1 MPTKTDRIL
10 SYLPS
15 TFRALPKPT
24 ALHSTVDA
32 FGNELQQAEN
42 SLAAVMISHWVDHA
56 DRGADLIQDLACIA
70 SLYGLL
76 PRGANPARLIKKDSS
91 TCPPTPADETVEE
104 FREHLKRYVRTFL
117 EGTVTVQ
124 GILRVTAEALG
135 LQIKDGYDELDTWW
149 TRNDDSLTNVVPR
162 GDDAADLLFGVAAV
176 EIAGNAARAAQII
189 GNVILPDPIELGL
202 NAKLLLSVDE
212 EPAVEIA
219 LPVNTSLAQLVETI
233 NAALVAK
240 NPNHGQVAS
249 TIGGKLLLA
258 SPTIGASS
266 HLEAADVEGDAAA
279 RLLGLP
285 VRVYR
290 GSPATKA
297 IVSSLQFGNTIDLS
311 QLRFLR
317 LIVDGK
323 HQGEIDCAGANPAQ
337 TKPEEIAQA
346 INNVLKP
353 KIGADLATV
362 SAGKLV
368 LTSPTEGIDSR
379 IVFSPAPAHDAR
391 ELLFG
396 SIPTFNSG
404 SDPGRARVTGTR
416 DLSAGIDLSKRSRLL
431 IRVDNQPAVSV
442 DVAGANPSLTT
453 PAEIIAALNAR
464 LGVNFASTDGRFI
477 GLTSPTTG
485 ANSLIGFDTP
495 PTDASDQDATEII
508 FGIGTRA
515 YSGANATAARLA
527 GSRDLS
533 KGANLSAL
541 HALRLGMDGGE
552 SVEIDAA
559 SVAADRTRAML
570 PEITEAIN
578 KAVGSTVASDDGKHL
593 IISSPKT
600 GSESRILI
608 QPIEI
613 IRRRRFVTRA
623 FSADEAVARIFGFLN
638 KQSAGVVSTLASVT
652 GNADLS
658 RGVDLAQTRL
668 LRLTVSGK
676 TEEFDCAGPRPRV
689 TLLEDVAEKI
699 NQKFKD
705 YLRAESGDGKRLT
718 LTALNAGAANQIVFE
733 PPRGALQ
740 TIFGNGPQNFRGK
753 TATGVTVIG
762 LIDLSNGVELVGDGS
777 IKISVDGEPAVQ
789 IACAHPPSP
798 AQPPV
803 PPAAPPPEHPG
814 HGEHVHGLTEPGDAH
829 TETSPVVE
837 APPPTHTHKVNLNQ
851 IVIAINAKIGRAIA
865 SHDGKHVRLTSPA
878 GPNSAIRF
886 EVPSGSD
893 STEAIFGIKAPREYK
908 GTPATPA
915 RLESPVL
922 PASLNLQS
930 GRTLVVSVNGGQPIE
945 IDCAANAANVQ
956 AVTPAEIENNV
967 KAALQTAGALAS
979 ATLQGGKL
987 VLETTATGA
996 TSQINLT
1003 VFPGDDAR
1011 EKLFGKDP
1019 KIILGSDPV
1028 PATIKGEADLNA
1040 PVDLSERRTIRL
1052 AVDGGRTIEVD
1063 VAGSAPQ
1070 STTIDEIVARINA
1083 VFPNLASA
1091 TDDQHLLLTSP
1102 TSGENSGLE
1111 LSPTR
1116 WLELIEYPPTPV
1128 SLPPG
1133 AEPPRQIRH
1142 GGRFALNNDGAAE
1155 TPLLIDLFAPY
1166 GVASPS
1172 FFNLTTNAMI
1182 KLNVMVQAGER
1193 VNVWA
1198 ETDGTIRAKLTA
1210 VDGSS
1215 RELKPAE
1222 IIAKD
1227 PSVMILPQ
1235 GLSQWIFL
1243 DCNGARFNRSRFTT
1257 DPRHP
1262 TRFAGGVCIERGIF
1276 NISHFNSE
1284 PPNLDDTVFAS
1295 SLAEPDPPV
1304 EVRFRWMQ
1312 FQPGAFTVN
1321 LPADL
1326 PERFGGRF
1334 NQARFGSAADLVER
1348 YPGVVNEPADD
1359 PDNLVKL
1366 INERSKLVTAELVT
1380 ITQNPELGFTAVN
1393 LPIRQPKE
1401 RHLQGGKSTEPARI
1415 YLKEDDVPGF
1425 IRLTAR
1431 EKGAQGNAITVT
1443 AQKAGPAR
1451 FDVTISYQ
1459 GAHFESA
1466 RQIVRGADSTN
1477 VEELLKPGPV
1487 GILQAK
1493 AAGVSA
1499 DVTRDGAESLG

>member
-10 SYLPS
+10 SYLPG

-76 PRGANPARLIKKDSS
+76 PRGANPAKLLKKDSS

-104 FREHLKRYVRTFL
+104 FRGHLKRYVRTFL

-135 LQIKDGYDELDTWW
+135 LQIKDDYDELDTWW
-149 TRNDDSLTNVVPR
+149 TRSDDSLTNVVPR

-176 EIAGNAARAAQII
+176 DIAGNVALPAQII
-189 GNVILPDPIELGL
+189 GSAILPDPIELGS

-219 LPVNTSLAQLVETI
+219 LPANASLAQLIETI
-233 NAALVAK
+233 NAALAAK

-249 TIGGKLLLA
+249 IAGGKLMLT
-258 SPTIGASS
+258 SPTIGANS
-266 HLEAADVEGDAAA
+266 HLEAADIEGDAAA
-279 RLLGLP
+279 RLFGLP

-297 IVSSLQFGNTIDLS
+297 VVNSLELGNAIDLS

-323 HQGEIDCAGANPAQ
+323 HQSEIDCAGPNPAQ

-346 INNVLKP
+346 INNALKP
-353 KIGADLATV
+353 EIGADMATV
-362 SAGKLV
+362 NGGKLV
-368 LTSPTEGIDSR
+368 LTSPSAGIDSR
-379 IVFSPAPAHDAR
+379 IVFSPAPAQDAR

-404 SDPGRARVTGTR
+404 TDPSRARVTGTR

-431 IRVDNQPAVSV
+431 IRVDSQPAVSV
-442 DVAGANPSLTT
+442 DVAGANPPLTT
-453 PAEIIAALNAR
+453 PAEIAAALNAR
-464 LGVNFASTDGRFI
+464 LGVNFASIDGRFI
-477 GLTSPTTG
+477 SLSSPTTG
-485 ANSLIGFDTP
+485 ANSLIGFDTL
-495 PTDASDQDATEII
+495 PTDESEQDATEII
-508 FGIGTRA
+508 FGIGKRA
-515 YSGANATAARLA
+515 FSGANATAARLA

-613 IRRRRFVTRA
+613 IRHQRFVTRA
-623 FSADEAVARIFGFLN
+623 FTEDEASARIFGFL
-638 KQSAGVVSTLASVT
+638 KSQSQGLASTFAAVI
-652 GNADLS
+652 GQPDLS
-658 RGVDLAQTRL
+658 RGVDLSQTRL

-676 TEEFDCAGPRPRV
+676 TEEVDCAGPRPRL
-689 TLLEDVAEKI
+689 TLLEEIAERI

-705 YLRAESGDGKRLT
+705 YLHAESADGKRLT
-718 LTALNAGAANQIVFE
+718 LTALNAGAANQIAFE

-740 TIFGNGPQNFRGK
+740 TIFGNGPQNSRGK
-753 TATGVTVIG
+753 AANGVNLVG
-762 LIDLSNGVELVGDGS
+762 LIDLSNGVELPGDGL
-777 IKISVDGEPAVQ
+777 IKISVNGKEAVQ
-789 IACAHPPSP
+789 IPCVLSLVPTTTTP
-798 AQPPV
+798 A
-803 PPAAPPPEHPG
+803 EDDG
-814 HGEHVHGLTEPGDAH
+814 TDASDSV
-829 TETSPVVE
+829 TPKKT
-837 APPPTHTHKVNLNQ
+837 KVTLDQ
-851 IVIAINAKIGRAIA
+851 IVIAINGRLGQTVAT
-865 SHDGKHVRLTSPA
+865 HDGKHLVLISAA
-878 GPNSAIRF
+878 GPESAIRL
-886 EVPSGSD
+886 ETPTADD
-893 STEAIFGIKAPREYK
+893 STETIFGIKTPREYK
-908 GTPATPA
+908 GVSATPA
-915 RLESPVL
+915 RITSPVL
-922 PASLNLQS
+922 PASLNLQA
-930 GRTLVVSVNGGQPIE
+930 GRTLAISVNGGQAIE
-945 IDCAANAANVQ
+945 IDCATNAANVQ
-956 AVTPAEIENNV
+956 AVTPAEIENNIR
-967 KAALQTAGALAS
+967 AALQNAAAQAS
-979 ATLQGGKL
+979 VKLQDGKL
-987 VLETTATGA
+987 VLETTTTGA
-996 TSQINLT
+996 TAQINLAAFT
-1003 VFPGDDAR
+1003 GDDAR

-1019 KIILGSDPV
+1019 KITLGGDPV
-1028 PATIKGEADLNA
+1028 PATIKGETDLNS
-1040 PVDLSERRTIRL
+1040 PVNLSERSTIRL

-1083 VFPNLASA
+1083 VFPNLASV
-1091 TDDQHLLLTSP
+1091 TDDQRLLLTSP
-1102 TSGENSGLE
+1102 TSGENSSLE

-1128 SLPPG
+1128 SSPPT
-1133 AEPPRQIRH
+1133 AEPPSQIRH

-1155 TPLLIDLFAPY
+1155 TPLLIDLFAPS

-1172 FFNLTTNAMI
+1172 FTNLTTDAMI

-1193 VNVWA
+1193 VNLWA

-1210 VDGSS
+1210 IDGSS

-1235 GLSQWIFL
+1235 GVSQWIFM

-1262 TRFAGGVCIERGIF
+1262 TRFAGGICIERGIF
-1276 NISHFNSE
+1276 NISHFNSD
-1284 PPNLDDTVFAS
+1284 PPSLDDTVFAS
-1295 SLAEPDPPV
+1295 SLAEPDPPI
-1304 EVRFRWMQ
+1304 EFRFRWMQ

-1326 PERFGGRF
+1326 PDRFGGRF
-1334 NQARFGSAADLVER
+1334 NQARFGSAADLIETYR
-1348 YPGVVNEPADD
+1348 NVVTEPDND

-1366 INERSKLVTAELVT
+1366 INEKSKLVTADVVT
-1380 ITQNPELGFTAVN
+1380 SQNPELGFTAVI
-1393 LPIRQPKE
+1393 LPIRRPKE

-1425 IRLTAR
+1425 IRLTAK
-1431 EKGAQGNAITVT
+1431 EKGVQGNAIVIT

-1451 FDVTISYQ
+1451 YDVTVSFQ
-1459 GAHFESA
+1459 GARFESA
-1466 RQIVRGADSTN
+1466 RQIVRGAESTQ
-1477 VEELLKPGPV
+1477 VEALLKPGPV

-1499 DVTRDGAESLG
+1499 DVTRDGAESPG